1 MKFEAY
7 CDESNPEVLGAENT
21 QTRYLLIGSI
31 WLRSEDRSEFK
42 DRIYELRNKHK
53 IGSEFK
59 WNRISPSRVD
69 FYTSLIEFFFAQG
82 ERLRF
87 RCIAVDREKVDL
99 TRFHANDQELGF
111 YKFYYQMLHHWILDF
126 NEYAFFL
133 DTKKNRCPLRL
144 ATLKQCLDASNLSS
158 NVTNV
163 QAIES
168 KQSVLIQLADVL
180 TGVVSRRLNNSSQ
193 GSIARDSVV
202 DAVERNLRRPIG
214 PTGRSENKFNVFKI
228 NLSGGW

>member
-1 MKFEAY
+1 VRFEAY
-7 CDESNPEVLGAENT
+7 CDESNPEVLGARNT
-21 QTRYLLIGSI
+21 QTQYLLIGSV
-31 WLRSEDRSEFK
+31 WLQSEDRSQFK
-42 DRIYELRNKHK
+42 DSIYELRNRHK

-69 FYTSLIEFFFAQG
+69 FYADLIEFFFMQG

-87 RCIAVDREKVDL
+87 RCIAVDRDKVDL

-144 ATLKQCLDASNLSS
+144 ATLKRCLDASNLSS
-158 NVTNV
+158 VVANV

-168 KQSVLIQLADVL
+168 NQSVLIQLADVL
-180 TGVVSRRLNNSSQ
+180 TGVVSRRLNRSSQ
-193 GSIARDSVV
+193 GSRARDSIVE
-202 DAVERNLRRPIG
+202 AVEHRLGHSIG

>member
-21 QTRYLLIGSI
+21 QARYLLIGSI
-31 WLRSEDRSEFK
+31 WLRSEDRCEFK
-42 DRIYELRNKHK
+42 DGIYQLRNQYK

-69 FYTSLIEFFFAQG
+69 FYTSLIDFFFAQG

-99 TRFHANDQELGF
+99 KLFHASDQELGF
-111 YKFYYQMLHHWILDF
+111 YKFYYQVLHHWILDF

-144 ATLKQCLDASNLSS
+144 ATLKDCLDASNLSS
-158 NVTNV
+158 IVANV

-180 TGVVSRRLNNSSQ
+180 TGVVSRRLNNSSK
-193 GSIARDSVV
+193 GSIARD
-202 DAVERNLRRPIG
+202 AVLERVEQKLGRQIG
-214 PTGRSENKFNVFKI
+214 PTSRSENKFNIFKI